1 MAVYI
6 PDSDIYFCNVDL
18 DSDYSDTRGFTTKT
32 QQQTWFLDKVGLTC
46 SDYNYQK
53 KDERIYVNKN
63 IRIVDNYNY
72 VFWINHD
79 DEATYIYA
87 FITDL
92 EYINR
97 NTTAITFRIDVF
109 QSFIFDSDFH
119 QCAIERIIPA
129 ADTPG
134 KYFLEENVLYGPNFR
149 IPQKFNPF
157 PARVGI
163 ALVVSETD
171 EKHTGEFINSF
182 NLYNGVPCMYTLIVS
197 GGPSGPL
204 SPDNKF
210 VQELFYYMSNR
221 PDSIISIINVP
232 IDALPEDNRP
242 QGWNDIVYVKTS
254 DMHGIRTNT
263 FRYSFPA
270 VTDFLDDFVPVN
282 NKMLCYPYSYL
293 ELICPDGQTIEF
305 KRQNS
310 LVDYITLEVKY
321 ELSANPRIFITP
333 STQYMYSKDPSLY
346 TDNTIVY
353 TLPQGI
359 STLKDYYAQYLQQ
372 NANRLEQK
380 KFEMQLSLIGNV
392 ISMALAVPTGGISSM
407 IGTLTS
413 GGGMMG
419 SILDIQRFM
428 AEQKDLDNHSPTT
441 YIPSNSMLE
450 YWFDFSVNK
459 VFCSPEVAPKID
471 EYFKMYGYKVKE
483 FAVPSWNN
491 RTYWDYIKTY
501 GCSIKGNY
509 AQQFARELESVFNN
523 GIRIWHT
530 DDIGNYNLDNA

>member
-79 DEATYIYA
+79 DEATYVYA

-149 IPQKFNPF
+149 IPQTFNPF
-157 PARVGI
+157 PAGVGI

-171 EKHTGEFINSF
+171 ENHTGEFVNSL
-182 NLYNGVPCMYTLIVS
+182 NLYNGVPCSYTLIVS
-197 GGPSGPL
+197 EVTGTINPNNP
-204 SPDNKF
+204 F
-210 VQELFYYMSNR
+210 VKELLYYMSKR
-221 PDSIISIINVP
+221 PDSLINIINLP
-232 IDALPEDNRP
+232 LDALPEEFRP
-242 QGWNDIVYVKTS
+242 GINKDVVYVITG
-254 DMHGIRTNT
+254 DDLTIRLNT

-310 LVDYITLEVKY
+310 LVGFISLEVKY

-333 STQYMYSKDPSLY
+333 STQYMYSEDTSNY

-353 TLPQGI
+353 TLPQGV

-372 NANRLEQK
+372 NANRLAQK
-380 KFEMQLSLIGNV
+380 KFEMQLSLIGNAL
-392 ISMALAVPTGGISSM
+392 SMAMSVPTGGITSM
-407 IGTLTS
+407 NGNLTG
-413 GGGMMG
+413 GGGMAG
-419 SILDIQRFM
+419 SILDIQRFI
-428 AEQKDLDNHSPTT
+428 AEQKDLNNHSPTT
-441 YIPSNSMLE
+441 YIPSDSLME
-450 YWFDFSVNK
+450 YKFDFSVNK
-459 VFCSPEVAPKID
+459 VVCSPDVAPKID

-530 DDIGNYNLDNA
+530 DDIGNYDLDNA

>member
-32 QQQTWFLDKVGLTC
+32 EQQTWFLNKVGLTC

-79 DEATYIYA
+79 DEATYLYA

-129 ADTPG
+129 ADTAG
-134 KYFLEENVLYGPNFR
+134 KYFLDEKVLYGPNFR
-149 IPQKFNPF
+149 IPQQFNPF
-157 PARVGI
+157 PGGVGI
-163 ALVVSETD
+163 ALVVSEIDKNHDGNFT
-171 EKHTGEFINSF
+171 SPL
-182 NLYNGVPCMYTLIVS
+182 NLYNGVPCPYTLIVS
-197 GGPSGPL
+197 AVTGIIIPSNP
-204 SPDNKF
+204 F
-210 VQELFYYMSNR
+210 VEEWMYYLSNR
-221 PDSIISIINVP
+221 PDAIINVINFP
-232 IDALPEDNRP
+232 LDALPENFIP
-242 QGWNDIVYVKTS
+242 EMGKIVYVETGE
-254 DMHGIRTNT
+254 DIGVRTKT
-263 FRYSFPA
+263 FRFNFPA
-270 VTDFLDDFVPVN
+270 VTDFLDDFVPVC
-282 NKMLCYPYSYL
+282 NKMLCFPYSYL
-293 ELICPDGQTIEF
+293 ELICPDGQTMELR
-305 KRQNS
+305 RQNS
-310 LVDYITLEVKY
+310 LTTYITIEVKY
-321 ELSANPRIFITP
+321 ELSCYPRIFINL
-333 STQYMYSKDPSLY
+333 SSDYMYNEDPSNY
-346 TDNTIVY
+346 TSNTIVY

-359 STLKDYYAQYLQQ
+359 GNMKDYYAQYLQH

-380 KFEMQLSLIGNV
+380 KFEMQLGLIGNV
-392 ISMALAVPTGGISSM
+392 ISMALAVPTGGNTSM
-407 IGTLTS
+407 IGNLTS

-419 SILDIQRFM
+419 SMLDIQRFM
-428 AEQKDLDNHSPTT
+428 AEQSDLKNYSPTT
-441 YIPSNSMLE
+441 YIPSDSMME
-450 YWFDFSVNK
+450 YRFNFSVNK
-459 VFCSPEVAPKID
+459 VVCSPEVAPKID

-491 RTYWDYIKTY
+491 RTYWDYIKTH

-530 DDIGNYNLDNA
+530 DDIGNYDLDNA